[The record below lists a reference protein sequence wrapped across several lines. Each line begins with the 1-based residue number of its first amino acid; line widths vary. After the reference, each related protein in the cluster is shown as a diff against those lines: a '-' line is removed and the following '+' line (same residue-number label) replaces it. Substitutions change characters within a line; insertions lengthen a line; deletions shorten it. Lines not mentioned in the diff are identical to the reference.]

1 MAAMSETTATRTIEI
16 TDADIL
22 ALIAIRPVVADAQ
35 QHPGRAAA
43 IAAID
48 ALAAQLARQQ
58 VFDAERAAYRA
69 EQQRQ
74 REAAEQAVEEL
85 WATMRLPPSAQVA
98 AE

>member
-1 MAAMSETTATRTIEI
+1 MSKTTTTRTVEI

-35 QHPGRAAA
+35 QHPARASA

-48 ALAAQLARQQ
+48 KLAAALVRQRA
-58 VFDAERAAYRA
+58 FDVEWEAYRT

-74 REAAEQAVEEL
+74 REAAEKAVEEL
-85 WATMRLPPSAQVA
+85 WATPRAPRTGIEPGCK
-98 AE
+98 